1 MGAID
6 MSWLL
11 KNHTYSRVSI
21 LGLIAG
27 FSNVLYRVWGLT
39 KPGPIGVDM
48 DDDTV
53 KMVQL
58 TNNGK
63 DTSLTA
69 VGSEKRSA
77 DVKPGSGNWQR
88 WAIEAINKLTANGK
102 FRGRAIIAA
111 MPASE
116 VFIDHIKMPKIN
128 DGNPKHDK
136 ERSGGHPFY
145 KKSQNASQN
154 QDKLKDVIS
163 SKIKQK
169 LPFEYDDAMIK
180 YITTEQD
187 NVVVIAIERKKID
200 RHLAIYEQANLQI
213 KAIGVWPTA
222 LTNTYTT
229 FFGRRKTDIEAVV
242 MLLDIEPNRTNVV
255 ICRHKNLLFARS
267 IPVGTK
273 QLESDE
279 MVARLVLELT
289 ACRRCFAS
297 MYKKARM
304 ERVIFLSTLAVDGN
318 ICTAIAK
325 QLEMP
330 AQMGDCLAAVEI
342 PNPRNP
348 GIDRRG
354 CQVNWATAF
363 GLSLS

>member
-6 MSWLL
+6 IFWLL
-11 KNHTYSRVSI
+11 KKHTYSRVSI
-21 LGLIAG
+21 LGLITW
-27 FSNVLYRVWGLT
+27 FSNLLYRVWVPA
-39 KPGPIGVDM
+39 KSGPIGVYM
-48 DDDTV
+48 DDDTM
-53 KMVQL
+53 KMVQFA
-58 TNNGK
+58 NNGK

-69 VGSEKRSA
+69 VGSEKRPA

-88 WAIEAINKLTANGK
+88 WAIEAIKKLTANGK
-102 FRGRAIIAA
+102 FRGRAVVAA

-116 VFIDHIKMPKIN
+116 VFIEHIKMPRIN
-128 DGNPKHDK
+128 DGNPKRDK
-136 ERSGGHPFY
+136 GRSGGTPFY
-145 KKSQNASQN
+145 KKSQNGSQTR
-154 QDKLKDVIS
+154 DKLQDVVS

-187 NVVVIAIERKKID
+187 NVLVIAIERKKID

-255 ICRHKNLLFARS
+255 ICRHKNPLFARS
-267 IPVGTK
+267 IPVGTN

-279 MVARLVLELT
+279 MVTRLVLELT
-289 ACRRCFAS
+289 ACKRQFGS
-297 MYKKARM
+297 MQKETRI
-304 ERVIFLSTLAVDGN
+304 ERLIFLSGQAGDRD
-318 ICTAIAK
+318 ICTTIAK

-330 AQMGDCLAAVEI
+330 AQIGDCLAAVKTADVY
-342 PNPRNP
+342 RL

-354 CQVNWATAF
+354 CHVNWATAF